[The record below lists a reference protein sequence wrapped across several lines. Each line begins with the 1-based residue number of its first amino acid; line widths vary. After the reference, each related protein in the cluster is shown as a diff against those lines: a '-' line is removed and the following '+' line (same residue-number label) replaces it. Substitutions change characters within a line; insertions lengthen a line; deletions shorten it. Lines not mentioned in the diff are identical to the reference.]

1 MTDTLTGRRATLR
14 LLGLGAIG
22 ALAVTASARAQEQ
35 VKLFK
40 VITSKDE
47 ITIGVTPG
55 ELKAMG
61 AGEDIKLIAQQILQL
76 GQITVWQYAV
86 GRDTNG
92 NLQMNPLRRVAILKN
107 DTLRIEAA
115 STTYKIAPPKP

>member
-1 MTDTLTGRRATLR
+1 MVHHVALARRAA
-14 LLGLGAIG
+14 LLGLAAG
-22 ALAVTASARAQEQ
+22 LAGTLAHAAMAQEA

-47 ITIGVTPG
+47 ITIGVTADELAGMGPG
-55 ELKAMG
+55 EDVRVL
-61 AGEDIKLIAQQILQL
+61 AQRLVAA

-86 GRDTNG
+86 GRDAAG
-92 NLQMNPLRRVAILKN
+92 NLQMNPLRRVAIMKN
-107 DTLRIEAA
+107 DSLRIEPA

>member
-1 MTDTLTGRRATLR
+1 MTDTATGRRAMLR
-14 LLGLGAIG
+14 LLGVGTIA
-22 ALAVTASARAQEQ
+22 ALAVTAPARAQEQ

-47 ITIGVTPG
+47 IVIGVTPG

-61 AGEDIKLIAQQILQL
+61 TGEDVKLIAQQILQL

-86 GRDTNG
+86 GRDANG

-107 DTLRIEAA
+107 DTLRIEAS
-115 STTYKIAPPKP
+115 STQYKIAPPKP